1 MIKITHKSAKDS
13 HEFMQGFDDTGSD
26 VAVTLIP
33 EHENAVSFSVYDTQQ
48 DSDASVTLDRETAL
62 ALARYIIDSVG

>member
-1 MIKITHKSAKDS
+1 MARLSKSKAFAIY
-13 HEFMQGFDDTGSD
+13 EDTVIQDAGD
-26 VAVTLIP
+26 VIP